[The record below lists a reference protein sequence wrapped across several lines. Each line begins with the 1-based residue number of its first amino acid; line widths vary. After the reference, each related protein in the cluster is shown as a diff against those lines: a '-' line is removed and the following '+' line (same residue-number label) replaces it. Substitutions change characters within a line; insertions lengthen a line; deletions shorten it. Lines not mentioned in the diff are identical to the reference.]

1 MRILKRK
8 SLAEQFFTEEES
20 RRVREAVATAESRTS
35 GEIVVMVVSD
45 SHDYPE
51 TRQGLALLTAL
62 LLGLLTVKG
71 VAPLF
76 WWSGDPL
83 WLFLGVFLCLFMGL
97 GFLLPYVPLLWRWA
111 IPAERARFEVEREA
125 VLNFYSKGLQHT
137 REATGVLLFIS
148 VLERRVHILADRGI
162 SRVFPQGTWEGLI
175 QDLTAGIRAG
185 QAATVTVATVERLA
199 VMLTGSFPAGPEGD
213 NELED
218 LIIVRAQ
225 DRPKPG
231 QHLVIR

>member
-1 MRILKRK
+1 MRILKQK

-20 RRVREAVATAESRTS
+20 KRVREAVATAESKTS

-51 TRQGLALLTAL
+51 TRQRLALLAAL

-71 VAPLF
+71 LVPLF

-83 WLFLGVFLCLFMGL
+83 WLFLAVFLCVFAGL
-97 GFLLPYVPLLWRWA
+97 GLLFPAMPLLWRWA
-111 IPAERARFEVEREA
+111 IPQERARFEVEREA
-125 VLNFYSKGLQHT
+125 VLNFYDKGLQHT
-137 REATGVLLFIS
+137 REATGVLIFIS

-162 SRVFPQGTWEGLI
+162 SRVFPQETWEGLI
-175 QDLTAGIRAG
+175 QELTAGIRAG
-185 QAATVTVATVERLA
+185 QAAALTVATVERLA
-199 VMLTGSFPAGPEGD
+199 DMLTESFPAGPEDD
-213 NELED
+213 NELEE